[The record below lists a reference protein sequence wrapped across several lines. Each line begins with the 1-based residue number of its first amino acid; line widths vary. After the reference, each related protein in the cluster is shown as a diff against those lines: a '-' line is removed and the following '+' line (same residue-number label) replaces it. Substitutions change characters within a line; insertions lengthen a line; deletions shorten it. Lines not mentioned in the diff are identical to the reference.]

1 VNKSQRRPV
10 EQADFRI
17 QTPAPVIPWKPNVVL
32 APTLG
37 SVTEHAAVTSGEPT
51 LRPEALKARIG
62 ATRALLQ
69 SLAAAQ
75 AVLDA
80 STGSAATLASADG
93 ERGRVAAAA
102 EAYRLE
108 SMLDRVLVRTFD
120 EVTAL
125 MNERGLA

>member
-1 VNKSQRRPV
+1 MNTNHRHPIDPLEFK
-10 EQADFRI
+10 I
-17 QTPAPVIPWKPNVVL
+17 QTPPPVIAWKPNVVL
-32 APTLG
+32 APTMAAATDRAV
-37 SVTEHAAVTSGEPT
+37 VTAGEPT
-51 LRPEALKARIG
+51 LRPEALRAQIG

-75 AVLDA
+75 AAFDA
-80 STGSAATLASADG
+80 NGGGTGSLDERDG
-93 ERGRVAAAA
+93 DRARVAAAT